1 MSQSAP
7 PSRPSKTNP
16 ADRQNGRSGPSLGE
30 ALSRPLTDRDGIT
43 LRSEAVRQTMDGA
56 EAFDWREVT
65 RRWREYIRDSRDTS
79 QIFMNDETGERVKAG
94 YANRFM
100 EAYSD
105 RQYAKLK
112 DLERGIRAEY
122 GKRLHTTM
130 LTLSA
135 SSTTE
140 CGDPRPPVDHL
151 EDLLESWGSVTRE
164 LRRVME
170 GRRYERLAILEPH
183 QSGYLHIHVAVFVD
197 GPVSAETF
205 RPVIDAHLRRCEGA
219 SEDAHAVKDDST
231 VSVRHVGAERS
242 EDTIGNLGTY
252 LAEYLGTYDGDPL
265 SAEDHVQAANALLWA
280 TGKRRW
286 RPSNGA
292 QEYMRTNQ
300 SEGETPWEFVGIED
314 GEGELHEAVASGGP
328 DRTETFT
335 LGPPPD

>member
-1 MSQSAP
+1 
-7 PSRPSKTNP
+7 
-16 ADRQNGRSGPSLGE
+16 
-30 ALSRPLTDRDGIT
+30 
-43 LRSEAVRQTMDGA
+43 MDGA
-56 EAFDWREVT
+56 EAFEWREVT
-65 RRWREYIRDSRDTS
+65 RRWRDYIRESRETS
-79 QIFMNDETGERVKAG
+79 QVFMNDETGETVKAG

-100 EAYSD
+100 EEYSD

-122 GKRLHTTM
+122 GKRLHTSM

-140 CGDPRPPVDHL
+140 DGEPRPPVDHL
-151 EDLLESWGSVTRE
+151 LDLLESWGSVTRE
-164 LRRVME
+164 LRRVLE

-183 QSGYLHIHVAVFVD
+183 QSGYLHIHIAVFVD

-205 RPVIDAHLRRCEGA
+205 RPVIESHLRNCESA
-219 SEDAHAVKDDST
+219 SEAAHDIEDDST

-314 GEGELHEAVASGGP
+314 GAGELHEAVSGGGV
-328 DRTETFT
+328 DRSETFT
-335 LGPPPD
+335 VEYDPPPGG